1 MRFEFSGTRELY
13 LEIAEKYK
21 SYIENGV
28 MREGEKLPS
37 VRQAALE
44 LGVNP
49 NTVARAYSILENE
62 GYIKSIPKKGVY
74 VNGSFRKNSESANTE
89 QEETNTP
96 DLREEIKKLLDSGIS
111 KEELLSQIEEVFSS
125 GKTGKAGDGK

>member
-13 LEIAEKYK
+13 IEIADKYK
-21 SYIENGV
+21 SYIGSNV

-49 NTVARAYSILENE
+49 NTVARAYSLLESE
-62 GYIKSIPKKGVY
+62 GYIRSIPKKGVY
-74 VNGSFRKNSESANTE
+74 VSDAYRGEEKIEESKAAT
-89 QEETNTP
+89 T
-96 DLREEIKKLLDSGIS
+96 DSLREEIAALLASGMS
-111 KEELLSQIEEVFSS
+111 KEELIRLIEDTASLLEN
-125 GKTGKAGDGK
+125 GKGGDSK

>member
-74 VNGSFRKNSESANTE
+74 VNGSSRQNSDNANTE
-89 QEETNTP
+89 QEETNSP

-111 KEELLSQIEEVFSS
+111 KEELLSQIEEVFAS

>member
-74 VNGSFRKNSESANTE
+74 VNGSSRQNSESANTE

-111 KEELLSQIEEVFSS
+111 KEELLSQIEEVFAS